1 MEYLT
6 WEDMCGPD
14 RLPRAEL
21 ERRKVEQRNHLDRMK
36 AVFDHADRWH
46 DRLKDAQLMVEIDQ
60 EMDVPHLEILGG
72 TPATIVAAAVEAEA
86 YYDLMAAL
94 LPFESI

>member
-6 WEDMCGPD
+6 WEDMFGPD
-14 RLPRAEL
+14 RLSRPEL
-21 ERRKVEQRNHLDRMK
+21 ERRKVEQRNHLERMK

-46 DRLKDAQLMVEIDQ
+46 DRLKDAELLVEIDH
-60 EMDVPHLEILGG
+60 EMDVPEMEILGG
-72 TPATIVAAAVEAEA
+72 TPSSVVVAAVYAES

>member
-6 WEDMCGPD
+6 WEDMFGPD
-14 RLPRAEL
+14 RLSRPEL
-21 ERRKVEQRNHLDRMK
+21 ERRKVEQRNHLERMK

-46 DRLKDAQLMVEIDQ
+46 DRLKDAELLVEIDH
-60 EMDVPHLEILGG
+60 EMDVPEMEILGG
-72 TPATIVAAAVEAEA
+72 TPSSVVAAAVYAES